1 MIKSPE
7 QVKEEPGDIFD
18 HVIDLAFK
26 KYSVKIPKEEIASCY
41 HLKKGGIVLCLW
53 KLGVGS
59 AFQGLVNN
67 IKSNVV
73 NKEHNVY
80 FNFMLTRTRN
90 NLLYAVRQLKKKTN
104 ITKFFTDEN
113 GNISVKVGDKGKE
126 RVTYFFDETA
136 NVMRTLTTEELAT
149 KYS

>member
-7 QVKEEPGDIFD
+7 QVKEEHGDIF
-18 HVIDLAFK
+18 
-26 KYSVKIPKEEIASCY
+26 EEIASCY
-41 HLKKGGIVLCLW
+41 HLKKGGIVLSLW

-113 GNISVKVGDKGKE
+113 GNISVKVGNKARARRGSPISL
-126 RVTYFFDETA
+126 
-136 NVMRTLTTEELAT
+136 MRQQ
-149 KYS
+149 K